1 MKKYRLEPDLV
12 EAGRYYIFEET
23 ENYTR
28 TALIVYYD
36 IDLAKRI
43 LDILNNETEL

>member
-1 MKKYRLEPDLV
+1 MKNYTLEPDF
-12 EAGRYYIFEET
+12 GKYYIIEHS

-43 LDILNNETEL
+43 LDILNNEQINDTN